1 MDAFASKSV
10 ITIKMKL
17 LKYEMCSGDLSLRW
31 QLWSK
36 DRKEVILSTRNV
48 KKKKNPKSNKMKSLS
63 EWYSMK

>member
-36 DRKEVILSTRNV
+36 DQKEVILSTRNV
-48 KKKKNPKSNKMKSLS
+48 KNNKNPKSNKMKSLS